1 MLYKQKIGLN
11 TKIPGLK
18 AKRVISI
25 IKQNCYDSTFVYP
38 LVIANGK
45 GCIIED
51 IDGNKFLDFT
61 SNVGSSP
68 LGYSHPDL
76 LEVRRKYAKNGIH
89 KIAGHD
95 FYCEEHALLS
105 QNLLS
110 IMPSN
115 FKLFL
120 SNTGAEAVENA
131 IKLAYK
137 KMGPLPGIS
146 CVNAFHGRTLGALTF
161 TNSKP
166 EHKQNFPEFKV
177 RRIKFCAKDDD
188 PQIDDAEK
196 LLKENQIGFII
207 TEVIQ
212 GEGGYNV
219 ASKKFIKTLRRLSKK
234 YSVPL
239 IFDEVQS
246 GLGHTGRWWAYE
258 HYGVK
263 PDIMSVAKALQV
275 GTTAFDKKY
284 DPKQKGV
291 LSSTWGGGD
300 RIGMMRGARIIDVI
314 KRDRLLD
321 NATKRGLELMKGL
334 SEMINKNGIKSVQG
348 LGLMIGIEFDTSKRR
363 DKLVNDLFKNRLLV
377 LDAGKKSIRLI
388 PPLILSKEQV
398 EKGLAILNKVFSSN
412 KKSL

>member
-1 MLYKQKIGLN
+1 MVEKQKN
-11 TKIPGLK
+11 QAKTKIPGLK
-18 AKRVISI
+18 AKRVISV

-51 IDGNKFLDFT
+51 IDGNKFLDFI
-61 SNVGSSP
+61 SNVGASP
-68 LGYSHPDL
+68 LGYAHPDI

-95 FYCEEHALLS
+95 FYCEEHAQIS
-105 QNLLS
+105 QNILS
-110 IMPSN
+110 IMPNS

-137 KMGPLPGIS
+137 KMGPLTGIS
-146 CVNAFHGRTLGALTF
+146 CINAFHGRTLGALTF
-161 TNSKP
+161 THSKS
-166 EHKQNFPEFKV
+166 EHKRNFPEFKV
-177 RRIKFCAKDDD
+177 RRIKFCVKDDD
-188 PQIDDAEK
+188 SEIDAVEK
-196 LLKENQIGFII
+196 LLKENKIAFII

-212 GEGGYNV
+212 GEGGYTV
-219 ASKKFIKTLRRLSKK
+219 ASRKFIKTLRRLSNQ

-239 IFDEVQS
+239 ILDEVQS

-263 PDIMSVAKALQV
+263 PDIVSVAKALQV
-275 GTTAFDKKY
+275 GATVFSKKY
-284 DPKQKGV
+284 DPREKGV

-300 RIGMMRGARIIDVI
+300 RISMATGARIIQVI
-314 KRDRLLD
+314 KRDKLLD

-334 SEMINKNGIKSVQG
+334 FEITNKNGIKSVRG

-363 DKLVNDLFKNRLLV
+363 DKIVNDLFKNRLLV
-377 LDAGKKSIRLI
+377 MGAGKKSIRLI

>member
-1 MLYKQKIGLN
+1 LKKPKSITN
-11 TKIPGLK
+11 SKIPGLK
-18 AKRVISI
+18 AERTISI
-25 IKQNCYDSTFVYP
+25 IKKNCYDSTFVFP
-38 LVIANGK
+38 LVIANGN
-45 GCIIED
+45 GCTIED
-51 IDGNKFLDFT
+51 SDGNKFLDFT
-61 SNVGSSP
+61 SNVGASP
-68 LGYSHPDL
+68 LGYAHPDI
-76 LEVRRKYAKNGIH
+76 LEIRKKYAKNGIH

-137 KMGPLPGIS
+137 KMGPLSGIS
-146 CVNAFHGRTLGALTF
+146 CINAFHGRTLGALTF
-161 TNSKP
+161 TYSKS

-177 RRIKFCAKDDD
+177 KRIKFCVKDDD
-188 PQIDDAEK
+188 LEIDTVEK
-196 LLKENQIGFII
+196 LLKENQIAFII

-219 ASKKFIKTLRRLSKK
+219 ASRKFIKTLRRLSSR

-239 IFDEVQS
+239 ILDEVQS

-258 HYGVK
+258 HYDVK

-275 GTTAFDKKY
+275 GATAYNKKY
-284 DPKQKGV
+284 DPRQRGV

-300 RIGMMRGARIIDVI
+300 RISMATGSRIIEVI
-314 KRDRLLD
+314 KRDKLLE

-348 LGLMIGIEFDTSKRR
+348 LGLMIGIEIDTSKRR
-363 DKLVNDLFKNRLLV
+363 DAIVNNLFKHRLLTMG
-377 LDAGKKSIRLI
+377 AGKKSIRLI
-388 PPLILSKEQV
+388 PPLILSKDQV
-398 EKGLAILNKVFSSN
+398 EKGLTILNKVFSN
-412 KKSL
+412 N

>member
-1 MLYKQKIGLN
+1 MKRQKN
-11 TKIPGLK
+11 RAYTKIPGPK
-18 AKRVISI
+18 AKKVISV
-25 IKQNCYDSTFVYP
+25 IKQNAYDSTFVYP

-61 SNVGSSP
+61 SNVGASP
-68 LGYSHPDL
+68 LGYAHPDI
-76 LEVRRKYAKNGIH
+76 LEVRRKYAKNAIH

-95 FYCEEHALLS
+95 FYCEEHARLS

-137 KMGPLPGIS
+137 KMGPLAGIS
-146 CVNAFHGRTLGALTF
+146 CINAFHGRTLGALTF
-161 TNSKP
+161 TYSKP

-177 RRIKFCAKDDD
+177 KRIKFCVKEDDTE
-188 PQIDDAEK
+188 IDAAEK
-196 LLKENQIGFII
+196 LLKENQIAFII

-219 ASKKFIKTLRRLSKK
+219 ASRRFIKTLRRLANQ

-239 IFDEVQS
+239 ILDEVQS

-258 HYGVK
+258 HYGLK

-275 GTTAFDKKY
+275 GATAYNKKY

-300 RIGMMRGARIIDVI
+300 RISMATGSRIIEVI
-314 KRDRLLD
+314 KRDKLLD

-334 SEMINKNGIKSVQG
+334 SETIGKDGIKSVQG

-363 DKLVNDLFKNRLLV
+363 DKIVNDLFKNRLLIMG
-377 LDAGKKSIRLI
+377 AGKKSLRLI
-388 PPLILSKEQV
+388 PPLILSKDQV
-398 EKGLAILNKVFSSN
+398 EKGLTILNKVFSN
-412 KKSL
+412 N